1 VIFSPDGTPL
11 PDSHRR
17 QWIPLITGLILLAGA
32 FLCGWVLIQES
43 TDTTP
48 SPSAGNGT
56 PAAPAR
62 PPVELMSIASSLSTL
77 AAPTPSPTP
86 RPLPTPTYVMSTK
99 TPILHCGASAGYG
112 QECVWPEFTPT
123 PIPPL
128 SDCVTPV
135 PGAACAWKG
144 PVTPTP
150 IPARQWPG
158 SLVD

>member
-1 VIFSPDGTPL
+1 MIFDPQGTPI
-11 PDSHRR
+11 PEPPRAR
-17 QWIPLITGLILLAGA
+17 WIPLITGLILLAGG

-43 TDTTP
+43 ATTP
-48 SPSAGNGT
+48 LPPVSSAS
-56 PAAPAR
+56 PAATDR
-62 PPVELMSIASSLSTL
+62 PPVELMSIASSLATL

-86 RPLPTPTYVMSTK
+86 RPLPTPTYTLSTK

-112 QECVWPEFTPT
+112 QECVWPEYTPT

-128 SDCVTPV
+128 ADCVTPV
-135 PGAACAWKG
+135 PGVACAWKG